1 MLIKSKKIFYK
12 DWIYSWL
19 IEKKDYIKES
29 TYANYSN
36 NIFNHIIPNLGDYT
50 LNELNHK
57 IIQDFLLELSKNGK
71 KMVQVVYQKKLSKI
85 LQSLLKAV

>member
-71 KMVQVVYQKKLSKI
+71 KKWFRWFIRKNYQRYYNHH
-85 LQSLLKAV
+85 